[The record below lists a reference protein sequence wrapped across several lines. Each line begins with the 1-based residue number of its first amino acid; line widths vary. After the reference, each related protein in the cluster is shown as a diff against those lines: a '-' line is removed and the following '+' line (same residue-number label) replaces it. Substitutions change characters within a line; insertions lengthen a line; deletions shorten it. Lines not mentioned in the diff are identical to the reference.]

1 MIDAASSRCSIVRL
15 SSKRAAT
22 HVDSGAALT
31 FSTIA
36 SDTSETTAHKFATR
50 DIDRSA
56 WVADKDG
63 STLGI
68 NLATLDIGGR
78 GSRFFGSATFDPNH
92 NIGSFRISRRI
103 GERTALQIEYAT
115 PFNTNTIVNI
125 RTVIRT
131 AVTTIFDSQIT
142 MYVNGN
148 TLEYQ
153 VFAIQVYRNVL

>member
-1 MIDAASSRCSIVRL
+1 M
-15 SSKRAAT
+15 
-22 HVDSGAALT
+22 T